1 MPNSCN
7 SITKNLCIALLV
19 SLVSSCAS
27 TQNHQ
32 TGTSLNGKF
41 LASNGSDIINFNVSL
56 QSNLDIDIIQIKKPF
71 YGNVLRAEI
80 DKSTAEILSLNA
92 IDDLKKF
99 KINDVKITSSK
110 IIKMFYSCLISL
122 DKIQNWQNES
132 VRAQCSN
139 SKEKV
144 LLKIETDTWKIS
156 GFVNL

>member
-19 SLVSSCAS
+19 SSCAS
-27 TQNHQ
+27 TQNYQ

-41 LASNGSDIINFNVSL
+41 LASNGSDIITFNVSL

-99 KINDVKITSSK
+99 KINNVKITSSK

-144 LLKIETDTWKIS
+144 LLNIETDTWKIS